1 MIWHVKSFDSK
12 KAVIYSYIYRK
23 KCRYYNQSFINLFDA
38 LWSDRL
44 NTNREQS
51 MTSDFDNDDI
61 QDSSF
66 PLEIDDASVLDQY
79 GVWIKTEP
87 RDISITAR
95 GMNPFDE
102 PSDNTPVSSD
112 TPGSALVKPVFI
124 SDTESDQLP
133 DFVLPDFESGP
144 LEPRAS
150 MQEDFSDGMQMDS
163 PDDFDFTG
171 EESVYNSIQ
180 PDNESSLLEEEP
192 VTKDNFEEIAFDDF
206 EELDTGD
213 VDVPEMPDLP
223 DQDVAVDFMEIPV
236 FDQNDKESISAET
249 FGDEAE
255 SIDNTTPDIDLA
267 PSGDTFSENDSDFSM
282 ESMDLADFNLDE
294 TLVEEAE
301 ESVDEGSDASPD
313 MEVLFEDDDAGTPL
327 EPVISDSGDLEASSV
342 IDESDFADYASAHAI
357 KEDTLSPEQI
367 SDETT
372 AEAFLAPEGQEEDF
386 SSFLD
391 DLNSMSTPPDAK
403 PSAVS
408 SGEFDDLDLD
418 SFIDSFNESGGNSET
433 EELFDDDDPVDIV
446 LDFDEEYISDTEKI
460 KAAGAVPESEF
471 YDPDFG
477 VDLIDETGVQSSDTN
492 DLDRILSDIPD
503 TSEPESG
510 NRDQAEIQTQD
521 IEFTTEFDD
530 FLGDMNSKSA
540 PVMNAASASKQEKPA
555 FNLEVV
561 EDEGTTPVAAPVAE
575 ANTDEDVS
583 VPLFDT
589 GYTPPVEDDEFALK
603 KSGRTSESFD
613 ETESDDAAESFGSED
628 FEDFTDISPI
638 EDSVQEFTD
647 DTITGEDTTED
658 LNIDI
663 SAPDAL
669 DTDTVSP
676 REESVILMPGESPD
690 LLADTDDETGS
701 ADFSDFDSDST
712 LIEDQEEIVAFTP
725 PTVYTDEESD
735 AFAETA
741 PITFDDISAVEQELQ
756 DETGIT
762 EGEDTVGENVSADLL
777 KKIADE
783 LASIKSELA
792 ELKGELGKGGVAAL
806 PSTQEGQ
813 DDSGFFS
820 DDDPDE
826 TIALTGDE
834 LNNILITADFTE
846 EKEIALDL
854 SSSGESDES
863 QISALSSAADDAI
876 DFDIP
881 KDPDVPETLPE
892 GVFEAPSSSFS
903 EEIEI
908 RPVTTVTDDISYLE
922 GSDDVE
928 PTIDEVAIDESDV
941 ETIDFNDE
949 KLEEPILDE
958 FSIDLGDI
966 EASFTDS
973 REDAPQ
979 ATPGTDNDITIGEL
993 ETSRQTGS
1001 DGTESDATGQSDF
1014 IADSADT
1021 VLDEALDEADLSIEE
1036 PFVAQTPDF
1045 SAFDDVPAEEEV
1057 TISEAFTDDR
1067 TVFEQA
1073 SEETDDFVEIV
1084 DEPGHEDILDDIS
1097 IAPESAAE
1105 QTESSGPS
1113 AVAAMPLELKDEIK
1127 SVLSYMDQLLE
1138 SLPEEKIEEF
1148 AKSEHFEVYK
1158 RLFEELGI
1166 S

>member
-1 MIWHVKSFDSK
+1 
-12 KAVIYSYIYRK
+12 
-23 KCRYYNQSFINLFDA
+23 
-38 LWSDRL
+38 
-44 NTNREQS
+44 

-79 GVWIKTEP
+79 GVWIKTGP
-87 RDISITAR
+87 RDISITAGGIDR
-95 GMNPFDE
+95 LDE
-102 PSDNTPVSSD
+102 PSDLPPVSLE
-112 TPGSALVKPVFI
+112 TPGSALVKPVFV
-124 SDTESDQLP
+124 SDTESGQLP

-150 MQEDFSDGMQMDS
+150 MQEDFSDGLQMDS

-171 EESVYNSIQ
+171 DESVYNSIQ
-180 PDNESSLLEEEP
+180 ADNESSLLEEEP

-206 EELDTGD
+206 EEIETGD

-236 FDQNDKESISAET
+236 FEQKDNESVSAET
-249 FGDEAE
+249 FGDEDV
-255 SIDNTTPDIDLA
+255 SIENNSPDIDLA
-267 PSGDTFSENDSDFSM
+267 PSGYSLSENDADFSM

-294 TLVEEAE
+294 TLAEEAE
-301 ESVDEGSDASPD
+301 ETVEDGSDASPD
-313 MEVLFEDDDAGTPL
+313 LEVFFEDDDAGTPV

-342 IDESDFADYASAHAI
+342 IDESDFADYASAHAV
-357 KEDTLSPEQI
+357 KEDTLPPGQS
-367 SDETT
+367 T
-372 AEAFLAPEGQEEDF
+372 AGTPAVAVLSTDGQEEDF

-403 PSAVS
+403 PGAVS

-418 SFIDSFNESGGNSET
+418 SFIDSFNESGGNAET

-477 VDLIDETGVQSSDTN
+477 VDLIDETGVQFSDTN
-492 DLDRILSDIPD
+492 ELDRILSDIPD
-503 TSEPESG
+503 SSETESG
-510 NRDQAEIQTQD
+510 NRDKAEVQTQE

-540 PVMNAASASKQEKPA
+540 PVLNAASASKQEKTA

-575 ANTDEDVS
+575 ANTDEDVT

-589 GYTPPVEDDEFALK
+589 GYIPPVEEPGDFALK
-603 KSGRTSESFD
+603 NSGRTSESFD

-638 EDSVQEFTD
+638 EDSVQDFTD
-647 DTITGEDTTED
+647 DTSTGEDTSDD
-658 LNIDI
+658 LHIDI
-663 SAPDAL
+663 SAPDAH
-669 DTDTVSP
+669 DADTVLP

-690 LLADTDDETGS
+690 LLADTEDESGS
-701 ADFSDFDSDST
+701 ADFSGFDSDST
-712 LIEDQEEIVAFTP
+712 LVEDQEEIVAFTP
-725 PTVYTDEESD
+725 PTVYTDEEPD

-741 PITFDDISAVEQELQ
+741 PITFDDISAVEQDLQ

-806 PSTQEGQ
+806 PATQESQ

-846 EKEIALDL
+846 EKEIATDL
-854 SSSGESDES
+854 SSSDESDGS
-863 QISALSSAADDAI
+863 QISGLSATSDDAI

-973 REDAPQ
+973 REDAQQ
-979 ATPGTDNDITIGEL
+979 ATPGTENDITIGEL
-993 ETSRQTGS
+993 ESSRLTGS
-1001 DGTESDATGQSDF
+1001 DGTDADFPEQSDF
-1014 IADSADT
+1014 IAESADT
-1021 VLDEALDEADLSIEE
+1021 VLDEAMDEADLSIEE
-1036 PFVAQTPDF
+1036 PFVAQAPDF

-1084 DEPGHEDILDDIS
+1084 DEPGREDLLDDIS

-1105 QTESSGPS
+1105 KTAPIGPS